1 MIDKLKQTFIGIPLS
16 LKEKLLNLPDITP
29 NPKGKGRAF
38 FRRSCQKIIIMS
50 IKKIKC

>member
-29 NPKGKGRAF
+29 NPKGKGSGHSSEEVAKR
-38 FRRSCQKIIIMS
+38 
-50 IKKIKC
+50 